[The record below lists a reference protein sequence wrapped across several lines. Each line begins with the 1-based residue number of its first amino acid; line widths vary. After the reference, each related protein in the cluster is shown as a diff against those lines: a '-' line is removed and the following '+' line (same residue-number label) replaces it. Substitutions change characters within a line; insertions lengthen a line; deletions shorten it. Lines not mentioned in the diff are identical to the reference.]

1 VQSGRWSRLVAEG
14 SQGRDVQII
23 ASWLDINGVYFLTT
37 SISRLKAAAPI
48 RLIEGS
54 VVSPKNSGSGSPRK
68 GKESSSES
76 ELPRS
81 S

>member
-1 VQSGRWSRLVAEG
+1 MADGT
-14 SQGRDVQII
+14 QGHNIQII
-23 ASWLDINGVYFLTT
+23 AGWLDINGYTSSPT
-37 SISRLKAAAPI
+37 SINCLRAAVPI

-68 GKESSSES
+68 GNELSSES
-76 ELPRS
+76 EAPMS